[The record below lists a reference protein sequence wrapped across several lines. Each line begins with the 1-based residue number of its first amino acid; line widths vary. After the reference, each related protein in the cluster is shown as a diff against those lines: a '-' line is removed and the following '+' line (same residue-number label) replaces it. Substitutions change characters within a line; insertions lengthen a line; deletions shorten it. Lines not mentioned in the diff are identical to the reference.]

1 MESYESARSLS
12 FTTKPSTAAGIFIAA
27 ATQSSAEPKL
37 KSEPIRCTEQLS
49 AAANT
54 RIDAPVSGRLSTVA
68 ITSAAAAATASTAN
82 TATSTNFIPSAAIAN
97 TVSIAADAKPEPKSE
112 SKLKLKPSAVFQ
124 SSTQ

>member
-68 ITSAAAAATASTAN
+68 ITSAAATASTAN
-82 TATSTNFIPSAAIAN
+82 AATSTNFIPSTAIAN
-97 TVSIAADAKPEPKSE
+97 TVSIAAGAKPKLKSE